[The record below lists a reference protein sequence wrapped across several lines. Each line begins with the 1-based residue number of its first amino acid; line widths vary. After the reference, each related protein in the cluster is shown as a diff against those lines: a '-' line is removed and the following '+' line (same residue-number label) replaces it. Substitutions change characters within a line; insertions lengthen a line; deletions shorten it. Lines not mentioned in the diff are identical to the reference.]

1 MSKLSAEECELIGAL
16 LGDGHIST
24 KSGKYIIGF
33 TGNKETDKK
42 YFVKLEELISLAW
55 KKKTKSK
62 ITEKAIRLTFYSK
75 QLVEYLTNEMG
86 LPANKGKCLRAK
98 IPKQIFSDWELAKK
112 TLRGLID
119 TDGSVFVSDKRG
131 APRYPSI
138 EFTTTSKILA
148 VQVKTLL
155 SENGFRVANIW
166 SYCSKL
172 SKHDTYKVPLN
183 GRDNLTKWINEIGF
197 SNPYKLERAT
207 KALANQF

>member
-1 MSKLSAEECELIGAL
+1 MNQLTFEECELIGAL

-33 TGNKETDKK
+33 TGNKETDKE
-42 YFVKLEELISLAW
+42 YFVKLEDLISLAW

-62 ITEKAIRLTFYSK
+62 ITENVIMLTFYSK
-75 QLVEYLTNEMG
+75 QLVEHLTNELG

-98 IPKQIFSDWELAKK
+98 IPKQIYLDWALAKN
-112 TLRGLID
+112 TIRGLID

-138 EFTTTSKILA
+138 EFTTTSKVLA
-148 VQVKTLL
+148 IQVKKLL
-155 SENGFRVANIW
+155 SRRGFRVANIW

-172 SKHDTYKVPLN
+172 SKHTTYKVPLN
-183 GRDNLTKWINEIGF
+183 GRGNLEKWIKEIGF
-197 SNPYKLERAT
+197 SNPYKLERAIN
-207 KALANQF
+207 ALC